1 KTERKISEKRM
12 IIKKEAEDKKIKKM
26 SFENLFSQI
35 EQKEKL
41 TLNLILKCDV
51 RGSVEAIHSSLN
63 ELGGEKINV
72 NIIHEDVG
80 GILESD
86 IMLAAAS
93 NAIVIGFKVR
103 PEAAALSLAKAKNI
117 EIRLYDIIYK
127 LIDDMKA
134 AMSGMLGTVVED
146 TVVGTALVK
155 EVFKISG
162 IGKIAGCV
170 VNQGKIVFPSYAKLI
185 RDNIVLYDSKLNSLK
200 HYKNDVKEVNFGQE
214 CGIGLDKYEDIKVG
228 DIIECYVKVEK
239 KQEL

>member
-1 KTERKISEKRM
+1 
-12 IIKKEAEDKKIKKM
+12 
-26 SFENLFSQI
+26 
-35 EQKEKL
+35 
-41 TLNLILKCDV
+41 
-51 RGSVEAIHSSLN
+51 
-63 ELGGEKINV
+63 
-72 NIIHEDVG
+72 
-80 GILESD
+80 
-86 IMLAAAS
+86 MLAAAS